1 MQYLDHLDE
10 EHRLGVLDLIST
22 ATDHDGIPPIAEH
35 VLLHLR
41 HGGDKADSHII
52 SCDGPKVIAYAHL
65 DLTDEVEGPSVEL
78 VVHPAFRHHGHA
90 QEILEFAKEKAG
102 SRLRLWSHGDSKDSR
117 KLASS
122 NGFKRM
128 RTVIQMRRSLV
139 EALPQ
144 VNESIEV
151 RTFLP
156 GIDDEEW
163 VALNN
168 RIFIDHPDQGE
179 WNLEDLRI
187 RTREGWFD
195 PSGFFVAT
203 ENGKMI
209 AFCWTK
215 IHGGHSHSHSGEGEH
230 HDHDPIGEI
239 YIMGV
244 DPEHAGKGLGKALA
258 LTALRYLRQN
268 ANFSAMLYVDSDNQP
283 ALALYKSLG
292 FSEFGRD
299 VMYRL
304 GAN

>member
-1 MQYLDHLDE
+1 MQYLEHLDE
-10 EHRLGVLDLIST
+10 AHRLGVLELIAT
-22 ATDHDGIPPIAEH
+22 ATDFDGIPPIAEH

-52 SCDGPKVIAYAHL
+52 SCDGPTVIAYAHL
-65 DLTDEVEGPSVEL
+65 DLTDEVEGPSLEL
-78 VVHPAFRHHGHA
+78 VVHPAFRHQGHA
-90 QEILEFAKEKAG
+90 QEILEFAKAKAG
-102 SRLRLWSHGDSKDSR
+102 ERLRLWSHGDSEDSR

-122 NGFKRM
+122 NGFTRI

-139 EALPQ
+139 EALPTISGD
-144 VNESIEV
+144 VDI

-168 RIFIDHPDQGE
+168 RTFITHPDQGD
-179 WNLEDLRI
+179 WSLEDLRI
-187 RTREGWFD
+187 RTKEDWFD
-195 PSGFFVAT
+195 SSGFFIAT
-203 ENGKMI
+203 EHGKMI

-215 IHGGHSHSHSGEGEH
+215 IHGGHSHSHLGNDEH

-244 DPEHAGKGLGKALA
+244 DPERSGKGLGKNLA

-268 ANFSAMLYVDSDNQP
+268 ANLSAMLYVDSDNEA

-299 VMYRL
+299 VLYRL
-304 GAN
+304 SAD